1 MLFLLITIKVGGNLV
16 VSRWKQL
23 ATLTTAVCLFLS
35 MPPTNLH
42 LSDLLQFIQ
51 SFLSL
56 VLLVLAQALRG
67 RIQQEWSPP
76 VFVIAV
82 QSLSCVWFFVTP
94 WTAAF
99 QAPLSHYLNLLKFL
113 SIELVMLSNSLIL
126 CHLLPLLPSIFQHQ
140 GVFAKNQLF
149 ISGGQSIRVSVSA
162 RVLPMNI
169 QGWFPLGLTSLISL
183 QSKGL
188 SRVFSRTT
196 IQNHQF
202 FNTQPSLCS
211 NSHISTWL
219 LEKLGLD
226 RPLLAKW
233 CLCFLICCL
242 GLS

>member
-99 QAPLSHYLNLLKFL
+99 QAPLSHYPSLLKFL
-113 SIELVMLSNSLIL
+113 SIESVMLSTISSSVTSFSSCPQSFPASGSFLM
-126 CHLLPLLPSIFQHQ
+126 SR
-140 GVFAKNQLF
+140 LF
-149 ISGGQSIRVSVSA
+149 ISCGQSIGAWASASV
-162 RVLPMNI
+162 LQMNT

-183 QSKGL
+183 LSKGF
-188 SRVFSRTT
+188 SRVFSSTT
-196 IQNHQF
+196 VQKHQF
-202 FNTQPSLCS
+202 FGTQPSLWS
-211 NSHISTWL
+211 NSHIHTWL
-219 LEKLGLD
+219 QEKQ
-226 RPLLAKW
+226 
-233 CLCFLICCL
+233 
-242 GLS
+242 